1 MSVSKVIIFFLVIL
15 SISSLYLVNFNIYT
29 HAQDETTIG
38 NTATSEAVT
47 SINDAI
53 LKSSVII
60 SQVAVLG
67 IVFNYFFFSR
77 FLNKKR
83 GNNIIY
89 EPQTDINIYFNARTL
104 KRVTSIVVLCCISII
119 IFSTGSILL
128 QSYQLAQNLDR
139 DILLTFDILFNSSV
153 GQVWILRVVTSSAIV
168 GMMMVIYDITYR
180 KSNITDKKDSKNFK
194 KFSVNKIYRSN
205 NILNQILLLIVIAL
219 SSINLFSNSM
229 VGHSNSLP
237 SFSGFAVSMDWIH
250 FMAVSIWIGGL
261 FYLSLVLVKNLK
273 PIENHNDKSNSTN
286 TISNVSNS
294 IMSVHNMSIA
304 LMYFSF
310 IVIIALCI
318 IGISGLYLG
327 YVHLLDLDS
336 VFNTQY
342 GQILVLKLALAFPLI
357 FIGRY
362 NQLKIHAYTSLT
374 SSIVKELRNARDNN
388 ILKKYQEKRTTV
400 YIALNKSLKIESLL
414 GISVLI
420 VAAFLSVTSPP
431 SLEVL
436 DQGLTSIQD
445 NNLGNTSYSFFLY
458 LIMTLAVIIAII
470 GIVNFRKN
478 QKQLKTMVTQADTS

>member
-1 MSVSKVIIFFLVIL
+1 M
-15 SISSLYLVNFNIYT
+15 
-29 HAQDETTIG
+29 
-38 NTATSEAVT
+38 
-47 SINDAI
+47 
-53 LKSSVII
+53 
-60 SQVAVLG
+60 
-67 IVFNYFFFSR
+67 
-77 FLNKKR
+77 
-83 GNNIIY
+83 
-89 EPQTDINIYFNARTL
+89 
-104 KRVTSIVVLCCISII
+104 
-119 IFSTGSILL
+119 
-128 QSYQLAQNLDR
+128 
-139 DILLTFDILFNSSV
+139 LT
-153 GQVWILRVVTSSAIV
+153 
-168 GMMMVIYDITYR
+168 
-180 KSNITDKKDSKNFK
+180 
-194 KFSVNKIYRSN
+194 
-205 NILNQILLLIVIAL
+205 VIAL

-261 FYLSLVLVKNLK
+261 FHLSLVLVKNLK
-273 PIENHNDKSNSTN
+273 PIDDHDDKSNSTI

-294 IMSVHNMSIA
+294 IMSIHNMSIA

-327 YVHLLDLDS
+327 YVHLLNLNS

-362 NQLKIHAYTSLT
+362 NQLKIQKYTSLT
-374 SSIVKELRNARDNN
+374 SSIVKELRNAKDNN

-400 YIALNKSLKIESLL
+400 YIALNKSLIIESLW
-414 GISVLI
+414 GTSVLI

-431 SLEVL
+431 SLEAR

-445 NNLGNTSYSFFLY
+445 NNLGNTSNSFFLY

-478 QKQLKTMVTQADTS
+478 RKQINSIVTQADTS